1 MPPEDNPRH
10 DQNRWVLRS
19 AERNPVRAAT
29 SHRLAGLAPWTES
42 YAEKH
47 NVEDRRKEA
56 AAAHS
61 EINSALTSPKITR
74 QMEPSQRFPNRGLT
88 HEFHV
93 KGGADLAIGHLTAAG
108 KKKKREAGA
117 AIFESNRIDRETE
130 WEKRTLA
137 GTTSHGYIVGAQIA
151 ETVAKAAEITS
162 TIAGL
167 ASAGDAGITATAA
180 SVIAGAAQLGS
191 GAAYGRASQLARNDA
206 NEIRA
211 KYADGSRSITPEDN
225 FRKELGDTTAE
236 WAKTKEL
243 RRYQSAAADTIGA
256 VTGGL
261 QAGEG
266 LVGDLSRAVGK
277 EAAEVPGPAGKI
289 LDQSAGG
296 AFNGENLASAG
307 TTAAINYKSGEVL
320 DTFAKNVGQRWDPR
334 STDKAKE
341 ETFQARADVLGHE
354 FGRVEV
360 NAVNTIRGFV
370 KPPRLLGVVH
380 EAVEAHQEKRE
391 NAAITIEARQRG
403 IAGRRVAAGLREVHE
418 KQQDDET
425 LRLLNETGGKT
436 RGARFNEWRSGE
448 LSTHTK
454 LANSIHAGAAA
465 TDPEEKR
472 RHHNEAKEHI
482 RTWQAKARTGLRSHP
497 AREHTMRSL
506 ASHLESR

>member
-74 QMEPSQRFPNRGLT
+74 QMEPSERFPNRGLT

-167 ASAGDAGITATAA
+167 ASAGDAGITAATASA
-180 SVIAGAAQLGS
+180 VGAAAQLGS
-191 GAAYGRASQLARNDA
+191 AYSYGKASQLARDDA

-211 KYADGSRSITPEDN
+211 KYADGSGPITPEDN

-243 RRYQSAAADTIGA
+243 RRYHSAVSDTLGA

-261 QAGEG
+261 QTGEG
-266 LVGDLSRAVGK
+266 LVEGLSGTVGQK
-277 EAAEVPGPAGKI
+277 AAEAPGPVGEF

-296 AFNGENLASAG
+296 AFKGENLASAG
-307 TTAAINYKSGEVL
+307 TTARINYSSGEVF
-320 DTFAKNVGQRWDPR
+320 DSGVKGVGQRLDPR
-334 STDKAKE
+334 STEKAKI

-354 FGRVEV
+354 YERVEV
-360 NAVNTIRGFV
+360 SAANTIRGLV
-370 KPPRLLGVVH
+370 KTPRLLGVVH
-380 EAVEAHQEKRE
+380 EAVEQNRQQKAKDDRKKARGHRRRDEQGNITPQRKAERPSREIDTQHQDVRR
-391 NAAITIEARQRG
+391 EARGHRHRKRDPQRR
-403 IAGRRVAAGLREVHE
+403 INRN
-418 KQQDDET
+418 DE
-425 LRLLNETGGKT
+425 L
-436 RGARFNEWRSGE
+436 
-448 LSTHTK
+448 
-454 LANSIHAGAAA
+454 
-465 TDPEEKR
+465 
-472 RHHNEAKEHI
+472 
-482 RTWQAKARTGLRSHP
+482 
-497 AREHTMRSL
+497 
-506 ASHLESR
+506 